1 MNTTEFIALLQ
12 QPSKI
17 TASQTRALEAI
28 LEQYP
33 YLQSARA
40 MQLKGLKDSESFSYN
55 KELKTTAAHT
65 VDRSVL
71 FEYITSEEFSQNEIA
86 NTLQSRDDYLRNI
99 MVFEPEEVV
108 TQKSVAIDDAIKM
121 KLKEAH
127 QVFDEDLFELP
138 AKPLELTETEGTI
151 NDVVE
156 DNKLANTS
164 QEEIKEKLQI
174 GKPLEFDKSESH
186 SFSEWLQLT
195 AVKPIDRSSKTLKNT
210 APKPNKEDT
219 AEFDEKAKKFDLIDN
234 FIASN
239 PKIVPKKTPPNANFL
254 KDNEVP
260 QESLMTATL
269 ARVYLEQKNYKKAI
283 QAYKILILKN
293 PEKSSFFADQ
303 IREIETLIEKQ

>member
-1 MNTTEFIALLQ
+1 LNTTEFIALLQ
-12 QPSKI
+12 QPSKL

-28 LEQYP
+28 VEEFP
-33 YLQSARA
+33 YMQSARA

-99 MVFEPEEVV
+99 TVFEPEEVI
-108 TQKSVAIDDAIKM
+108 TKKSVAIDDAIKM

-138 AKPLELTETEGTI
+138 AKPLKTAPKEENLSADEAVKV
-151 NDVVE
+151 NKASE
-156 DNKLANTS
+156 D
-164 QEEIKEKLQI
+164 EIKEKLQI

-195 AVKPIDRSSKTLKNT
+195 AVKPIDRSSKTLENPVSDSKIGNR
-210 APKPNKEDT
+210 
-219 AEFDEKAKKFDLIDN
+219 AESDEKAKKFELIDN

-239 PKIVPKKTPPNANFL
+239 PKIVPKKTPLNANFL